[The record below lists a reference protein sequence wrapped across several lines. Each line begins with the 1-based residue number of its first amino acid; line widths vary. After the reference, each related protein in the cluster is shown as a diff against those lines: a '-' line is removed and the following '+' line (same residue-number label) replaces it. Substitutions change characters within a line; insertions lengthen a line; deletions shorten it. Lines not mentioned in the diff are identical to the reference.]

1 MDKKP
6 ESITFAMNPP
16 SDNETTPTEVVNQT
30 PSPTTNEQAYVISPT
45 GEVVAFQK
53 PPFDWKQFNIGA
65 GIPILIMLIPII
77 LMAVFGEDQYGYNE
91 ENATLS
97 KTGDGTAYIGQ
108 IDIGLDD
115 QLLGCWIYEEGNGQS
130 GIARCEGGDDD
141 YVVEL
146 QSRNEGYSDEITG
159 YFNLQNGTV
168 YFDDGSSYSETLLLY
183 YDYETEEE
191 LADYER
197 TVFFEEL
204 FFLACWISPLSA
216 VVVSSV
222 GYAKGNRSMGT
233 GGITGLFLYPLLSLF
248 ALLFFVF

>member
-30 PSPTTNEQAYVISPT
+30 PSPTTNEQAYMISPT

-108 IDIGLDD
+108 IDIELDD
-115 QLLGCWIYEEGNGQS
+115 E
-130 GIARCEGGDDD
+130 
-141 YVVEL
+141 
-146 QSRNEGYSDEITG
+146 
-159 YFNLQNGTV
+159 
-168 YFDDGSSYSETLLLY
+168 
-183 YDYETEEE
+183 
-191 LADYER
+191 
-197 TVFFEEL
+197 
-204 FFLACWISPLSA
+204 
-216 VVVSSV
+216 
-222 GYAKGNRSMGT
+222 
-233 GGITGLFLYPLLSLF
+233 LSLIHI
-248 ALLFFVF
+248 